1 MTYNPYS
8 LEGKTILVTGAS
20 SGIGRATAIECSKL
34 GARVLVTA
42 RNKDR
47 LKETLEAME
56 GYGHQMM
63 ICEMTNLDE
72 LNALAE
78 NSPQLDGLVC
88 NAGINKLSPI
98 CMLKPQ
104 DMDRIFAVNTFSPII
119 FLQKLIKKKKIKN
132 NGSVVFTSSISGIG
146 AAAVG
151 ESMYIAS
158 KGAISAFIKAA
169 ALEFSKKGIRV
180 NAVCPGMVDTNM
192 SDSYELNEGENEDLK
207 NYPLGR
213 YAIPEE
219 IAWGITYLLSNASS
233 WVTGTNLI
241 IDGGLTAK

>member
-1 MTYNPYS
+1 MIYNPFS

-34 GARVLVTA
+34 GAKMIITA
-42 RNKDR
+42 RNEER
-47 LKETLEAME
+47 LKETLDVMN
-56 GYGHQMM
+56 GDRHQMI

-72 LNALAE
+72 LNELAE
-78 NSPQLDGLVC
+78 NIPQLDGLVC

-98 CMLKPQ
+98 RVLKPQ
-104 DMDRIFAVNTFSPII
+104 DMNNIFAVNTFSPI
-119 FLQKLIKKKKIKN
+119 FLLQKLIKKKKLN
-132 NGSVVFTSSISGIG
+132 GDGSVVFTSSISGIG

-158 KGAISAFIKAA
+158 KGAISAFVKAA
-169 ALEFSKKGIRV
+169 ALELSKKGIRV
-180 NAVCPGMVDTNM
+180 NAVCPGMVKTNM
-192 SDSYELNEGENEDLK
+192 SDSYELNEGDNEDLK

-213 YAIPEE
+213 YANPED
-219 IAWGITYLLSNASS
+219 IAWGIIFLLSNASS
-233 WVTGTNLI
+233 WVTGTNLV